1 MRGWL
6 RWIHGLL
13 RDARDRGSAWNGER
27 RVEGGNEVIRVV
39 ASGGGEIHGDEVGGF
54 RRMEGLKDWGS

>member
-1 MRGWL
+1 MRGGL
-6 RWIHGLL
+6 RWVHGLM
-13 RDARDRGSAWNGER
+13 RDARGRGSVWDGER

-54 RRMEGLKDWGS
+54 RRMEGLKDRGS